1 MKKAALLLALIIL
14 NIHLA
19 QGIEVEKTEVSPV
32 IISEIS
38 NPAIFSFTITNSG
51 ETQQAEIYS
60 LVGVSISP
68 SGMFELAPGEN
79 VFEIRA
85 NPHEDFRKNIGY
97 FTFEYQIK
105 GQKTGIFKDN
115 ILLQIVPLEEVF
127 EIETLPISQ
136 EDTTA
141 KIIIKN
147 TKETTVNN
155 VRVNLD
161 SSFFENSQTL
171 SFRPLQ
177 NHTLEIEINK
187 NVDRLTAGKYLVDA
201 EFEVEGESAT
211 EENVIDYL
219 EKEGTSVSKET
230 SGFILRKTLT
240 TKTNKGNVP
249 VEATIDVKKDIL
261 SRLFTINSPSP
272 NEITRGGLAVT
283 YHWEKTLAPGESLEA
298 STTTNYTVPFILL
311 LLIAGAGF
319 ASTFYFRTPVAINKK
334 VTFIRTRGGEFAM
347 KVNLR
352 VKARKNV
359 EKIKIVDS
367 LPAMTKLYEKFGK
380 QPDKIDENTRR
391 LHWDIER
398 LSKGEERFYSYIIY
412 SKLKLV
418 GRVSL
423 PQAHASFSHDGK
435 HTFTYSNKAFLAS
448 EITR

>member
-19 QGIEVEKTEVSPV
+19 QSLEVEKTEVSPV

-38 NPAIFSFTITNSG
+38 NPAIFTFTISNPG
-51 ETQQAEIYS
+51 ESQQAEIYS

-68 SGMFELAPGEN
+68 SGMFELAPGDN

-85 NPHEDFRKNIGY
+85 SPQEDFRKNIGY

-115 ILLQIVPLEEVF
+115 LLLQIVPLKDVF

-136 EDTTA
+136 DDTTA

-155 VRVNLD
+155 VRINLD
-161 SSFFENSQTL
+161 SSFFEGSKTL

-177 NHTLEIEINK
+177 NHTIEVEINK
-187 NVDRLTAGKYLVDA
+187 NIARLTAGKYLVEA

-211 EENVIDYL
+211 EENIIDYL

-230 SGFILRKTLT
+230 TGFILRKTT
-240 TKTNKGNVP
+240 TSKTNRGNVP
-249 VEATIDVKKDIL
+249 VEATIDVKKDVL

-272 NEITRGGLAVT
+272 DEIERRGLSVT
-283 YHWEKTLAPGESLEA
+283 YHWGKTLAPGESLEA

-311 LLIAGAGF
+311 LLIAGIGF
-319 ASTFYFRTPVAINKK
+319 GSTFYFRTPLAINKK

-347 KVNLR
+347 KVNIR

-359 EKIKIVDS
+359 EKINLVDS
-367 LPAMTKLYEKFGK
+367 IPATTKLYEKFGK
-380 QPDKIDENTRR
+380 QPDKIDESTRR
-391 LHWDIER
+391 LHWNIEK

-418 GRVSL
+418 GRVAL
-423 PQAHASFSHDGK
+423 PQAHASFAQDGK
-435 HTFTYSNKAFLAS
+435 HSFAYSNKAFLAS